1 MSLIVGSARIDENG
15 NLKNGKAGDQTGKE
29 VSTQA
34 YYMHKKGWYA
44 LRAKSVSHANALA
57 TAMKQAC
64 ANDNIGYDQNERN
77 GVITQLKNYGTLD
90 KIATNTECDCS
101 SLVRACIIQATT
113 VDVGNIT
120 TATLATTLEKS
131 GLFYPKKNVTGESM
145 LYNGDILV
153 TKTKGHTVIVVSGR
167 ARSETTTSNTST
179 NKPKSHLSKGDKG
192 NDVKTMQTMLIAIG
206 YSCGSYGADGDF
218 GSDSDKALRK
228 FQKDYG
234 LEIDG
239 KYGPSSKAKLESVY
253 NQKKSSKPLGT
264 YKVTAHSGLYV
275 REGAGT
281 NYSIVPKNKLT
292 KNAQEH
298 ANPSGSLQYGT
309 HVTVKEWKNGWAR
322 IPSGWVSGDY
332 LRKV

>member
-34 YYMHKKGWYA
+34 YYTHKKGWYA
-44 LRAKSVSHANALA
+44 LRPKSVAHANALA

-64 ANDNIGYDQNERN
+64 DNNKIGYDQNERN
-77 GVITQLKNYGTLD
+77 GVITQLKKYGSLD
-90 KIATNTECDCS
+90 KIATATECDCS
-101 SLVRACIIQATT
+101 SLVRACIIQATGK
-113 VDVGNIT
+113 DVGNIT
-120 TATLATTLEKS
+120 TANEASTLEAS
-131 GLFYPKKNVTGESM
+131 GLFEAKKSVTGEGM

-167 ARSETTTSNTST
+167 ARSTATTSNTST
-179 NKPKSHLSKGDKG
+179 ATKSYLSKGDKG
-192 NDVKTMQTMLIAIG
+192 NDVKTMQTMLIACG

-218 GSDSDKALRK
+218 GSDSNKALRK
-228 FQKDYG
+228 FQGDYG
-234 LEIDG
+234 LTVDG
-239 KYGPSSKAKLESVY
+239 KYGAKSKAKLESVY

-264 YKVTAHSGLYV
+264 YEVTAKSGLYV

-281 NYSIVPKNKLT
+281 NYNIIPKNKLT

-298 ANPSGSLQYGT
+298 AKSNGALRYGT
-309 HVTVKEWKNGWAR
+309 HVTVKEWKNGFAH

-332 LRKV
+332 LKKV